1 MNNKMGIVETRLLE
15 LGIVLDPPKPVVANY
30 LGTKQIGD
38 LLFVSG
44 RKSELMGEVGKN
56 ISVDQAK
63 DAARETILAMLSIIK
78 ADIGD
83 LDKISGVVKLQGF
96 VRSARNFTSQ
106 PMVID
111 GASDMLIEIFGEQGR
126 HARTAT
132 GVHQLPYGAVVQ
144 LDIILQM
151 KPVNF

>member
-15 LGIVLDPPKPVVANY
+15 LGIALNPPKPAVANY

-38 LLFVSG
+38 LLFISG

-63 DAARETILAMLSIIK
+63 NAARETIFAMLPIIK
-78 ADIGD
+78 ADIRD

-96 VRSARNFTSQ
+96 VRSALDLTSQ

-111 GASDMLIEIFGEQGR
+111 GASDVLI
-126 HARTAT
+126 
-132 GVHQLPYGAVVQ
+132 
-144 LDIILQM
+144 
-151 KPVNF
+151 

>member
-15 LGIVLDPPKPVVANY
+15 LGIVLDPPKPAGANY

-132 GVHQLPYGAVVQ
+132 GVHQLPYGAAVQ

-151 KPVNF
+151 KPANF

>member
-1 MNNKMGIVETRLLE
+1 MGIVETRLLE
-15 LGIVLDPPKPVVANY
+15 LGIILDPPKPAVANY

>member
-1 MNNKMGIVETRLLE
+1 MGIVETRLLE
-15 LGIVLDPPKPVVANY
+15 LGIVLDPPKPAVANY

-132 GVHQLPYGAVVQ
+132 GVHQLPYGAAVQ

-151 KPVNF
+151 KPANF

>member
-1 MNNKMGIVETRLLE
+1 MGIVETRLLE
-15 LGIVLDPPKPVVANY
+15 LGIILDPPKPAVANY

-151 KPVNF
+151 KPLLRGDT